1 MRRGSSAKE
10 HDQNVV
16 SPHTTLSSSPLARQ
30 RTSRASLWRYRR
42 YAFLSSHL
50 IFLETQCLIQ
60 LSGTTAAAGTR
71 DNQFVHAYIV
81 YQLLS
86 RRVQR
91 DLLLTSALLH
101 QLHAAQKTQ
110 RDAGN
115 ASRRVHVDARLYP
128 AIVKLLDTVL
138 QSLEQMRTL
147 SIVDESADLA
157 AAVDARLAFTKARR
171 CFFLAWCYVPSKK
184 YAEALSLTQH
194 ASLHLRECRA
204 MLAPM
209 ADADA
214 INEDASSP
222 FYSLALADLDKL
234 EEEVALD
241 ATGFKADWFAHNGGA
256 LDAEAGKAHKKPL
269 FFDIAVN
276 YISLDMDRL
285 QERAGKAP
293 APAAAP
299 VAAPAPQVVEKKT
312 QVQKAKV
319 EEIERAATPEPSPQ
333 ARGGL
338 GSLLGGWWGR
348 R

>member
-1 MRRGSSAKE
+1 M
-10 HDQNVV
+10 
-16 SPHTTLSSSPLARQ
+16 
-30 RTSRASLWRYRR
+30 
-42 YAFLSSHL
+42 
-50 IFLETQCLIQ
+50 Q

-101 QLHAAQKTQ
+101 QLHATQKSQ
-110 RDAGN
+110 RDAGD
-115 ASRRVHVDARLYP
+115 ASRRVQVDARLYP
-128 AIVKLLDTVL
+128 AIVKLLDSVL

-147 SIVDESADLA
+147 SIVDDSPDLA
-157 AAVDARLAFTKARR
+157 AAADARLSFTKARR
-171 CFFLAWCYVPSKK
+171 CFYLAWCYVPSKK

-214 INEDASSP
+214 INDNGGRRESP
-222 FYSLALADLDKL
+222 FYPLALADLDRV
-234 EEEVALD
+234 EEELTLD
-241 ATGFKADWFAHNGGA
+241 ATGFKADWFAYNGGA
-256 LDAEAGKAHKKPL
+256 LAAEGGKAHKKPL

-293 APAAAP
+293 APAAVP
-299 VAAPAPQVVEKKT
+299 VAAPVPQVAEKRT
-312 QVQKAKV
+312 QVQKAKL

-338 GSLLGGWWGR
+338 GNLLGGWWGR

>member
-1 MRRGSSAKE
+1 M
-10 HDQNVV
+10 
-16 SPHTTLSSSPLARQ
+16 
-30 RTSRASLWRYRR
+30 
-42 YAFLSSHL
+42 
-50 IFLETQCLIQ
+50 
-60 LSGTTAAAGTR
+60 SGTTAAAGTR

-115 ASRRVHVDARLYP
+115 ASRRVPVDARLYP

-147 SIVDESADLA
+147 PIVDESADLA

-184 YAEALSLTQH
+184 YAEALALTQH

-214 INEDASSP
+214 INDTDTP
-222 FYSLALADLDKL
+222 FYSLALADLDRL
-234 EEEVALD
+234 EEELALD

-319 EEIERAATPEPSPQ
+319 EEIERVATPEPTPQ